1 MAAAPPQSLIPPASR
16 RRSLVSDL
24 CAGVTQAMGFWGC
37 DARHPAG
44 NQLAAAGFQRLAKD
58 PALTEGSSRYS
69 KTWQGG
75 TIELHSFCAG
85 WYPPS
90 GEGVVFIRHRQRLY
104 SCAAGAPIEP
114 GRHSTRVQGKSND
127 TLLHLARPFIEWMLD
142 HERWIHHRHG
152 PAYRTACWHHIAKLP
167 GTRPWLEP
175 QAATAWFARL
185 LENPDTTPRARRWT
199 P

>member
-1 MAAAPPQSLIPPASR
+1 MATSPPQSLNPPASR

-58 PALTEGSSRYS
+58 PALTEGSSRYR
-69 KTWQGG
+69 KPWQGG

-104 SCAAGAPIEP
+104 SCAPGDPIEP
-114 GRHSTRVQGKSND
+114 GRYANRVEGKSND
-127 TLLHLARPFIEWMLD
+127 LLLGLARPFIAWMLD
-142 HERWIHHRHG
+142 HERWILRHHG
-152 PAYRTACWHHIAKLP
+152 PAYRTACWHHVAQLP

-175 QAATAWFARL
+175 HAATAWLERL
-185 LENPDTTPRARRWT
+185 LANPDTTPRARRWT

>member
-1 MAAAPPQSLIPPASR
+1 MATSPPQSLNPPASR

-58 PALTEGSSRYS
+58 PALTEGSSRYR
-69 KTWQGG
+69 KPWQGG

-104 SCAAGAPIEP
+104 SCAPGDPIEP
-114 GRHSTRVQGKSND
+114 GRYANRVEGKSND
-127 TLLHLARPFIEWMLD
+127 LLLGLARPFIAWMLD
-142 HERWIHHRHG
+142 HERWILRHHG
-152 PAYRTACWHHIAKLP
+152 LAYRTACWHHVAQLP

-175 QAATAWFARL
+175 HAATAWLERL
-185 LENPDTTPRARRWT
+185 LANPDTTPRARRWT